1 MTKQPDM
8 TTYQSLPAATGNLI
22 NPTVTP
28 TYPPVTPDMPNR
40 HPRPVQQSST
50 TYPPVTPDLSSN
62 HPRLIRQSSRAC
74 TAVIPDLIGD
84 LRTFGLAP
92 GARRSPQ
99 NACSDNPATQGLP
112 EHAD

>member
-1 MTKQPDM
+1 MTKQLGVTKQLGM
-8 TTYQSLPAATGNLI
+8 TTHQSLPAATGNLI

-28 TYPPVTPDMPNR
+28 TYPPVTPD
-40 HPRPVQQSST
+40 
-50 TYPPVTPDLSSN
+50 LSSS
-62 HPRLIRQSSRAC
+62 HPRLIRQSSRAYP
-74 TAVIPDLIGD
+74 AVIPDLIGD

>member
-1 MTKQPDM
+1 MTKQTAGYD
-8 TTYQSLPAATGNLI
+8 G
-22 NPTVTP
+22 
-28 TYPPVTPDMPNR
+28 PPVIAGCDRQSHKSNRHPNLSAS

-50 TYPPVTPDLSSN
+50 TYPS
-62 HPRLIRQSSRAC
+62 
-74 TAVIPDLIGD
+74 VIPDLIGD

-92 GARRSPQ
+92 GAIRSPQ

>member
-1 MTKQPDM
+1 M
-8 TTYQSLPAATGNLI
+8 TTHQSLPAATGNLI

-28 TYPPVTPDMPNR
+28 TYPPVTPDLSNC
-40 HPRPVQQSST
+40 HPGPVQQS
-50 TYPPVTPDLSSN
+50 YPTCP
-62 HPRLIRQSSRAC
+62 
-74 TAVIPDLIGD
+74 AVIPDLIGD
-84 LRTFGLAP
+84 LRAFGLAP